1 MSTYRKALVLVV
13 IAFCLV
19 TVVSVGAQQSLKRV
33 GYVNFEATSVG
44 LGIGF
49 SWGSGWLAFNG
60 QNYPIRVDGLSIAA
74 VGLSTANAIG
84 TVYNLNNPADIAG
97 TYVAVSSGVAI
108 AGGVQG
114 TLAKNSKGVVI
125 DMVAPQQGVSLN
137 LGPNGFTISMK

>member
-1 MSTYRKALVLVV
+1 MSTYRKALVLAV
-13 IAFCLV
+13 IALCLV
-19 TVVSVGAQQSLKRV
+19 TVVSVGAQQPLTRV

-60 QNYPIRVDGLSIAA
+60 QNYPIKVDGLSIAA
-74 VGLSTANAIG
+74 VGISTANAIG

-97 TYVAVSSGVAI
+97 TYVAVSSGLAI
-108 AGGVQG
+108 VGGVQG
-114 TLAKNSKGVVI
+114 TLAQNSKGVVI
-125 DMVAPQQGVSLN
+125 DMVAPQQGVSIN